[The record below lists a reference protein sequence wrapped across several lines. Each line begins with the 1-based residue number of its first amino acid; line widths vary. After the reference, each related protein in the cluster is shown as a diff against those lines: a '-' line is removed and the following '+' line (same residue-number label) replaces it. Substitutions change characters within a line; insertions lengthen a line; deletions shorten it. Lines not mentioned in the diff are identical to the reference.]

1 MHTLKK
7 QKKQTDAS
15 VEHLGCYLR
24 KISPHKGTFI
34 GLPSICGVQEQTL
47 ESSDRW
53 WSYRGWGGGW
63 VGVVV
68 VVDKGCGEVLVG
80 DSEGGEALEPHHELV
95 FCQVCGIWELDDEEN
110 TEEREHRRW
119 VC

>member
-7 QKKQTDAS
+7 PKKQTDAS

-47 ESSDRW
+47 ESSDR
-53 WSYRGWGGGW
+53 
-63 VGVVV
+63 
-68 VVDKGCGEVLVG
+68 
-80 DSEGGEALEPHHELV
+80 
-95 FCQVCGIWELDDEEN
+95 
-110 TEEREHRRW
+110 
-119 VC
+119 

>member
-47 ESSDRW
+47 ESSDR
-53 WSYRGWGGGW
+53 
-63 VGVVV
+63 
-68 VVDKGCGEVLVG
+68 
-80 DSEGGEALEPHHELV
+80 
-95 FCQVCGIWELDDEEN
+95 
-110 TEEREHRRW
+110 
-119 VC
+119 